1 MDRSDNTKTMKAAI
15 ALLSDYHVQN
25 VARKMVYDIH
35 QRAPIQFF
43 GSLLPAHVS
52 LKQPFTFESLDVLET
67 WFDSFSKQV
76 SPFRVELD
84 HVYYDQWDDYAIV
97 GLGVRETTTIR
108 GLHNQINRELSRIV
122 TNPSAPHDSD
132 AYRFHLTIE
141 LRKVGVINPFKE
153 FYESVADKSLE
164 LSFTAEHLA
173 LFIYAGGTIE
183 PGSFICYKAL
193 SLTAQS

>member
-25 VARKMVYDIH
+25 VARKMVYAIH

-52 LKQPFTFESLDVLET
+52 LKQPFIFEDLDILEA
-67 WFDSFSKQV
+67 WFDSFGSQV

-97 GLGVRETTTIR
+97 GLRVRETPTLR

-122 TNPSAPHDSD
+122 TNPSAPHDGD

-141 LRKVGVINPFKE
+141 LGKVDAINPFKE
-153 FYESVADKSLE
+153 FYESLTEKSLK
-164 LSFTAEHLA
+164 LSFTAKHLA
-173 LFIYAGGTIE
+173 LFIYAGRTIE
-183 PGSFICYKAL
+183 PGWFICYKVL
-193 SLTAQS
+193 SLTARS